1 MSSRI
6 LNDLRLNYK
15 KWARLSLKIKCFLAI
30 LVFSQILVYELF
42 FYPNI
47 KKKTTQFSIL
57 CSAVD
62 TQIPYNWWLC
72 YVIWHMKGFQLPA
85 FIASHFGKILP
96 VLPVNLNMS
105 FLWKKKKSST
115 VLHTVW
121 LTAISSEQRIPI
133 SAALYHFQC
142 SLLRNAIISHLKL
155 FFTAQKTLCCI
166 MHWASFFLF
175 QSASAVGWCF
185 YLRVGS
191 LHLRAWS
198 KQGSCCFLQANSVV
212 LPVNNLRNGI
222 FFLFYFYRAQNN
234 LNSIN
239 HFCPYLNP
247 SVCESVMCVKSLL
260 SRSWATLPLALW

>member
-47 KKKTTQFSIL
+47 KKNPPQFSIL

-105 FLWKKKKSST
+105 FLWKKKKLYSATHCMTDCYFFWTTYSNFCCLISFSVLIAEKCNYISPEIIFHST
-115 VLHTVW
+115 KN
-121 LTAISSEQRIPI
+121 
-133 SAALYHFQC
+133 
-142 SLLRNAIISHLKL
+142 SLLHHALGIIFPFLICL
-155 FFTAQKTLCCI
+155 ICR
-166 MHWASFFLF
+166 MVFLF
-175 QSASAVGWCF
+175 KGWF
-185 YLRVGS
+185 TTS
-191 LHLRAWS
+191 
-198 KQGSCCFLQANSVV
+198 
-212 LPVNNLRNGI
+212 
-222 FFLFYFYRAQNN
+222 
-234 LNSIN
+234 
-239 HFCPYLNP
+239 
-247 SVCESVMCVKSLL
+247 
-260 SRSWATLPLALW
+260 

>member
-47 KKKTTQFSIL
+47 KKTPPQFSIL

-105 FLWKKKKSST
+105 FLWKKKSST

-155 FFTAQKTLCCI
+155 FFTAQKTLLHHALGIIFPFLICLICR
-166 MHWASFFLF
+166 MVFLF
-175 QSASAVGWCF
+175 KGWF
-185 YLRVGS
+185 TTS
-191 LHLRAWS
+191 
-198 KQGSCCFLQANSVV
+198 
-212 LPVNNLRNGI
+212 
-222 FFLFYFYRAQNN
+222 
-234 LNSIN
+234 
-239 HFCPYLNP
+239 
-247 SVCESVMCVKSLL
+247 
-260 SRSWATLPLALW
+260 

>member
-47 KKKTTQFSIL
+47 KKKPPQFSIL

-105 FLWKKKKSST
+105 FLWKKKKALQCYT
-115 VLHTVW
+115 LYDW
-121 LTAISSEQRIPI
+121 LLFLLNNVFQFLLPYIIF
-133 SAALYHFQC
+133 SAHCWEMQLYLTWNYFSQHKKLSVASCIGHHF
-142 SLLRNAIISHLKL
+142 
-155 FFTAQKTLCCI
+155 
-166 MHWASFFLF
+166 SF
-175 QSASAVGWCF
+175 S
-185 YLRVGS
+185 
-191 LHLRAWS
+191 
-198 KQGSCCFLQANSVV
+198 N
-212 LPVNNLRNGI
+212 LPQL
-222 FFLFYFYRAQNN
+222 
-234 LNSIN
+234 
-239 HFCPYLNP
+239 
-247 SVCESVMCVKSLL
+247 
-260 SRSWATLPLALW
+260 